1 MEGFKRILEV
11 NVTCDSLGLWNPE
24 TETLCSGE
32 GNVFSYLLISSIH
45 LNIVVLR
52 TRDRM
57 KNIHVSEKRESR

>member
-32 GNVFSYLLISSIH
+32 VNVFSYLSISSIH

-57 KNIHVSEKRESR
+57 KSISEKRESR